1 MIDLGTNGEIAVGN
15 CDKFYVA
22 STACG
27 PALEGA
33 GLTMGMRGTTGAIE
47 KVGCENGKIT
57 YSVIGKTAP
66 QGFCGSGIVDAIAM
80 LFREG
85 LIAKRGNFI
94 KGDALDAHPMK
105 NRFGVDENNQRY
117 FKIVTASEHPEG
129 KDIIITQKDVRAVQ
143 LAKAAI
149 YTGCCLLSENYGIK
163 GSDLEEIVI
172 AGAFGNY
179 IDVHNAQF
187 IGLLPKIEGVP
198 VRSIGNGAVTGAQL
212 YLLSKKEADICNAI
226 PTITT
231 HIELAT
237 DPKFVETYMMNTMF
251 GDNVMI

>member
-1 MIDLGTNGEIAVGN
+1 
-15 CDKFYVA
+15 
-22 STACG
+22 
-27 PALEGA
+27 
-33 GLTMGMRGTTGAIE
+33 
-47 KVGCENGKIT
+47 
-57 YSVIGKTAP
+57 
-66 QGFCGSGIVDAIAM
+66 
-80 LFREG
+80 
-85 LIAKRGNFI
+85 
-94 KGDALDAHPMK
+94 MK

-117 FKIVTASEHPEG
+117 FKIVTASENPEG

-198 VRSIGNGAVTGAQL
+198 VRSIGNGAGTGAQL
-212 YLLSKKEADICNAI
+212 YLLSKEEADICNAI

-237 DPKFVETYMMNTMF
+237 DPKFVDTYMMNTMF